1 MLYKKI
7 QDLSAEYNDICI
19 RQFFSEGTLGSIM
32 WYEKRA
38 VKRRVVDYL
47 SYIFIWEIMNNI
59 IIIILK

>member
-1 MLYKKI
+1 
-7 QDLSAEYNDICI
+7 
-19 RQFFSEGTLGSIM
+19 M

-47 SYIFIWEIMNNI
+47 SYIFICEIMNNI